1 MLLVTF
7 DFEHTILRSGAFQL
21 VFINESKSCKI
32 SSQMF
37 FNVMFFFSK
46 TRDKL
51 IMTEILQ
58 NKTASNE
65 LNEAYL
71 EPSQTL
77 MRKHFC
83 KKLHCRCSTW
93 F

>member
-1 MLLVTF
+1 MFLVTF

-21 VFINESKSCKI
+21 VFINECKSCEI

-37 FNVMFFFSK
+37 FNVMFSFSK
-46 TRDKL
+46 TRDQL
-51 IMTEILQ
+51 VITEILQ

-65 LNEAYL
+65 LNEAHL